1 MQMPKHELFS
11 EYTEKTQNLTLEKLS
26 KEATRLELSRK
37 ADVIVSAS
45 FSAFVGVQV
54 N

>member
-11 EYTEKTQNLTLEKLS
+11 EYTEKTQNLTQQKLS

-37 ADVIVSAS
+37 ADMILSAS
-45 FSAFVGVQV
+45 FPAFVGVKV